1 MPSVLFVC
9 TANICRSPIASA
21 LMRSL
26 VDQRQLGS
34 DWRIESAGTW
44 TQEGYPAAS
53 KAQAILKEGG
63 VDISDHRS
71 RSVSGKLLRDF
82 DLILVMEQGHREAL
96 QIEFPDIRERVYLLS
111 ELAGAVYDIRDPIGG
126 STEDFMET
134 IREISHLLAQGFDK
148 IVQLAQEASSSP
160 PPQDPS

>member
-9 TANICRSPIASA
+9 TANICRSPTAGA

-26 VDQRQLGS
+26 VKQREPGS

-63 VDISDHRS
+63 IDISGHRS
-71 RSVSGKLLRDF
+71 RSVSGELLRGF

-96 QIEFPDIRERVYLLS
+96 QVEFPDTRDRVYLLS
-111 ELAGAVYDIRDPIGG
+111 EMVGSTYDIRDPIGG
-126 STEDFMET
+126 STEDFMES
-134 IREISHLLAQGFDK
+134 IHEISHLLAQGFDR
-148 IVQLAQEASSSP
+148 IDQLAQESP
-160 PPQDPS
+160 SPKNDD